1 MKKLIIKYSIE
12 FFVIVF
18 SISVSF
24 FVENLREENEK
35 DNQRIIVKQ
44 SLIQELKSAEA
55 YLRYRN
61 RGFEEDLKA
70 VELILNKDATLDS
83 VFSNVSSG
91 GFSNPFI
98 VSRNFN
104 PPSSVYKS
112 LINDGR
118 INLIKSQKL
127 KSLIEDTYVYYTE
140 FIHAWQDDDEKI
152 ASIIE
157 MQIIENHTSFYMKDI
172 FTGEDIG
179 IMLEFYEMVQKDSKL
194 KAYLKAKTVP
204 MRVKMNTLEGYME
217 SRKNL
222 ISALEESLD

>member
-24 FVENLREENEK
+24 FVENLREEYEK

-70 VELILNKDATLDS
+70 VELILNKDTPLDS

-98 VSRNFN
+98 VSKTFN

-118 INLIKSQKL
+118 INLINSQKL
-127 KSLIEDTYVYYTE
+127 KTLIEDTYVYYTE
-140 FIHAWQDDDEKI
+140 VIQAWHNDEEKI
-152 ASIIE
+152 ADRIE
-157 MQIIENHTSFYMKDI
+157 MQIIENHTNFYIKDI
-172 FTGEDIG
+172 FTGKDKG
-179 IMLEFYEMVQKDSKL
+179 IMLEFYEIVQKNSKL
-194 KAYLKAKTVP
+194 KAYLKAKIVP
-204 MRVKMNTLEGYME
+204 MIVKKTTLEGYME

-222 ISALEESLD
+222 ISALEESLN

>member
-24 FVENLREENEK
+24 FVENLREEYEK

-61 RGFEEDLKA
+61 RGLEEDLKA
-70 VELILNKDATLDS
+70 VELILNKDTPLDS

-98 VSRNFN
+98 VSRSFN

-118 INLIKSQKL
+118 INLINSQKL
-127 KSLIEDTYVYYTE
+127 KTLIEDTYVYYTE
-140 FIHAWQDDDEKI
+140 VIQAWHNDEEKI
-152 ASIIE
+152 ADRIE
-157 MQIIENHTSFYMKDI
+157 MQIIEN
-172 FTGEDIG
+172 
-179 IMLEFYEMVQKDSKL
+179 
-194 KAYLKAKTVP
+194 
-204 MRVKMNTLEGYME
+204 
-217 SRKNL
+217 
-222 ISALEESLD
+222 

>member
-61 RGFEEDLKA
+61 RAFEEDLKA

-204 MRVKMNTLEGYME
+204 MSVKMNTLEGYME